1 MRIFFERSGGF
12 MGLNINTAVDTKTL
26 PDTEEAT
33 TLEQLIE
40 ETQFFDLPENL
51 NKQGKG
57 ADQFSYTLRVETPEQ
72 AHTVHTTDMTA
83 PDSLRP
89 LLSRL
94 TYLARQNPSE
104 NL

>member
-12 MGLNINTAVDTKTL
+12 MGLNINTTVDTQAL
-26 PDTEEAT
+26 PDTEALS
-33 TLEQLIE
+33 LEQMIQ

-51 NKQGKG
+51 KDSTKG
-57 ADQFSYTLRVETPEQ
+57 ADQFSYTLRVETLEQ
-72 AHTVHTTDMTA
+72 DHTVHTTDVTA

>member
-12 MGLNINTAVDTKTL
+12 MGLNINTAVDTQAL
-26 PDTEEAT
+26 PDTEALS
-33 TLEQLIE
+33 LEQMVQ

-51 NKQGKG
+51 KDPTQG

-72 AHTVHTTDMTA
+72 EHTVYTTDVTA

-94 TYLARQNPSE
+94 TYLARQNPP
-104 NL
+104 NM

>member
-12 MGLNINTAVDTKTL
+12 MGLNIHTAVDTQAL
-26 PDTEEAT
+26 PDTEAHS
-33 TLEQLIE
+33 LEQMIH
-40 ETQFFDLPENL
+40 ETQFFELPENL
-51 NKQGKG
+51 KDPTKG
-57 ADQFSYTLRVETPEQ
+57 ADQFNYILRVETPEQ
-72 AHTVHTTDMTA
+72 EHTIHTTDITA

-104 NL
+104 S